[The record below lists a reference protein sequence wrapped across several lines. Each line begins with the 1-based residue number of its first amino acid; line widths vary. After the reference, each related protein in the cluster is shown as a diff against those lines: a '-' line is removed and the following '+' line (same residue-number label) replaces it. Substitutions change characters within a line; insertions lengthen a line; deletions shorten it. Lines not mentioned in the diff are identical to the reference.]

1 MPLLAIGSVRWRK
14 VWRDLLEH
22 RVRSLLVVLSIAVGV
37 MAVGTIAGANALLE
51 RNLADGYAATKPSSA
66 SLFTTV
72 PFDQGLV
79 DVVRRMPGVAQA
91 EGRRSTTV
99 RMVKIDGESVELAL
113 TALPDFSRQPMDIVS
128 PESGSWPPKRGE
140 IVFERS
146 SRTVADLAQGRRV
159 TIQLGPDRTKTLVT
173 GGFASEPGGAP
184 AYFFGSLIGYVTF
197 DTLKDLGFSDSF
209 DELRILVSNPDGT
222 RAQTRGV
229 AGEVRTRLEKAG
241 APVAFMQVP
250 TPGEHPAQDVLNA
263 VFLILGAIG
272 LMSLA
277 VSGFLVVN
285 TISAILAQ
293 QTRQIGMMKAVG
305 ARDAQVAGVYLGIV
319 LGYALIALLIA
330 LPGGALGAWLL
341 TRFTASLVNFDAT
354 QFFLPPQV
362 IAIEIAIGLLV
373 PLAAGAWPVFRGVRV
388 TVREAIASAG
398 ISDGFG
404 RSRFDRLIQGIRGFS
419 RPTLLSIRN
428 TFRRKSRLILTLLAL
443 TFGGAVFMSVFTL
456 RASLVGTV
464 NETLNYFNYDVQVQL
479 AQPARTNVLVRTA
492 EQVPGVVAAE
502 PWTFASAQR
511 VRPDDTTSGNLVVFG
526 LPDGATTVRPVIE
539 EGRFLVTGDGN
550 ALVVTRN
557 FFDDETD
564 VRIGDRV
571 TLRSKGREA
580 QFTLVGI
587 VQSPTQRPFLY
598 APSTAL
604 DALTRAGGKSGLLMV
619 VTEGKDAAAERDTGA
634 AVRDTLD
641 RAGMTVAQTQTRS
654 EIKASIDTLFTTM
667 LVFVSV
673 MALLLGVVGGLG
685 LAGTMTMNVVERSR
699 EIGVM
704 RAIGARDASVLAVFL
719 TEGLLI
725 GFLAWLVGVLVSLP
739 VSKVLSDALGQS
751 FVQRPLAF
759 TPALDGIVA
768 WLVVVAVLATVA
780 SFLPAWRAT
789 RLAVREVLAYE

>member
-1 MPLLAIGSVRWRK
+1 MPFALGSVRWRK

-51 RNLADGYAATKPSSA
+51 RNLANGYVATKPSSA

-72 PFDQGLV
+72 PFDSDLV
-79 DVVRRMPGVAQA
+79 EVVRRMPGVAEA
-91 EGRRSTTV
+91 EGRRSATA
-99 RMVKIDGESVELAL
+99 RMIKVDGETVELAL
-113 TALPDFSRQPMDIVS
+113 TALPDFADQPMDIVS

-146 SRTVADLAQGRRV
+146 SRTVADLQEGRRV
-159 TIQLGPDRTKTLVT
+159 AVQLGPDRTKTLVT

-184 AYFFGSLIGYVTF
+184 AFFFGQLIGYVTF
-197 DTLKDLGFSDSF
+197 DTLADLGFDDSF

-222 RAQTRGV
+222 RAQAREV
-229 AGEVRTRLEKAG
+229 AGEVRDRLEKAG
-241 APVAFMQVP
+241 APVAFLQVP

-305 ARDAQVAGVYLGIV
+305 ARDGQVAGVYLGIV
-319 LGYALIALLIA
+319 LSYALIALLVA

-341 TRFTASLVNFDAT
+341 TGFTANLVNFEAT
-354 QFFLPPQV
+354 EFFLPPSV

-404 RSRFDRLIQGIRGFS
+404 RSRFDRFVQGIRGFS

-464 NETLNYFNYDVQVQL
+464 NETLDYFNYDVQVQL

-492 EQVPGVVAAE
+492 AQVPGVVAAE

-511 VRPDDTTSGNLVVFG
+511 VRPDDTTSGNLIVFG
-526 LPDGATTVRPVIE
+526 LPDGATTVRPVLE

-557 FFDDETD
+557 FFDEETD
-564 VRIGDRV
+564 VRLGDRV
-571 TLRSKGREA
+571 TLQSKGREA

-598 APSTAL
+598 APSSAL
-604 DALTRAGGKSGLLMV
+604 ATLTRDGGKSGLLMV
-619 VTEGKDAAAERDTGA
+619 VTEGKDPASQRDTGA

-704 RAIGARDASVLAVFL
+704 RAIGARDSSVLAVFM

-725 GFLAWLVGVLVSLP
+725 GFLAWLVGVVVSLP
-739 VSKVLSDALGQS
+739 ISKVLSDALGQS
-751 FVQRPLAF
+751 FVQRPLVF

-768 WLVVVAVLATVA
+768 WLVVVAVLALIA

>member
-1 MPLLAIGSVRWRK
+1 MPFALGSVRWRK

-51 RNLADGYAATKPSSA
+51 RNLANGYKATLPSSA

-79 DVVRRMPGVAQA
+79 DVIRRMPDVAQA
-91 EGRRSTTV
+91 DGRRSATV
-99 RMVKIDGESVELAL
+99 RMVKIDGETVELAL
-113 TALPDFSRQPMDIVS
+113 TALPDFANQTMDLVS

-140 IVFERS
+140 ILFERS
-146 SRTVADLAQGRRV
+146 SRTVADLAEGRRV

-209 DELRILVSNPDGT
+209 DQVRIRVANPDGT
-222 RAQTRGV
+222 RAQARAV
-229 AGEVRTRLEKAG
+229 ATEVRDRMEKAG
-241 APVAFMQVP
+241 APVAFTQVP
-250 TPGEHPAQDVLNA
+250 TPGEHPAQDILNA

-277 VSGFLVVN
+277 VSGFLVIN

-305 ARDAQVAGVYLGIV
+305 ARDRQVAGIYLGIV
-319 LGYALIALLIA
+319 LSYALIALVIA

-341 TRFTASLVNFDAT
+341 ARFTAGLLNFEAT
-354 QFFLPPQV
+354 EFFLPPGV
-362 IAIEIAIGLLV
+362 VGLEIAIGLLV

-398 ISDGFG
+398 ISDSFG

-456 RASLVGTV
+456 RASLLGTV
-464 NETLNYFNYDVQVQL
+464 NETLDYFNYDVQVQL
-479 AQPARTNVLVRTA
+479 VQPTRTNILVRTA
-492 EQVPGVVAAE
+492 ETVPGVVAAE

-539 EGRFLVTGDGN
+539 EGRFLVPGDGN

-557 FFDDETD
+557 FLDDETD
-564 VRIGDRV
+564 VHIGGRI
-571 TLRSKGREA
+571 TLRSKGRDA
-580 QFTLVGI
+580 GFTLVGI

-604 DALTRAGGKSGLLMV
+604 DTLSRDGGKSGLLMV
-619 VTEGKDAAAERDTGA
+619 VTEGKDAASQRDTGT

-667 LVFVSV
+667 LIFVSV
-673 MALLLGVVGGLG
+673 MAVLLGVVGGLG

-704 RAIGARDASVLAVFL
+704 RAIGARDSAVLLVFL

-725 GFLAWLVGVLVSLP
+725 GFLAWLVGVIVSLP
-739 VSKVLSDALGQS
+739 ISKVLSDALGES
-751 FVQRPLAF
+751 FVKRPLVF

-768 WLVVVAVLATVA
+768 WLAVVAVLAIVA